1 MVIDQLAGRRWQ
13 LTQPRNF
20 TVRSQVV
27 PKTFVLVH
35 GAFAGGWCWGRVARL
50 LQSKGHR
57 VFAPTLT
64 GLGERLHL
72 LNKDINLDTHI
83 FDIANV
89 IKWEE
94 LTDVCL
100 VAHSYGGF
108 PASGAL
114 EQIGSR
120 VSSIVWVDALI
131 PENGEKTIDLALEA
145 TRKAAMAA
153 MESGDLTLRAPP
165 AALFLV
171 NEHDVAYAD
180 SKLTAHPLAT
190 YCQPIK
196 LSGARE
202 RIAKKT
208 YIRCARF
215 PSPGFERALAFC
227 KADATWT
234 SIENA
239 TSGHVIMLDEPQW
252 LSEQLLQAA

>member
-1 MVIDQLAGRRWQ
+1 MARLAS
-13 LTQPRNF
+13 LTLTVSRNLP
-20 TVRSQVV
+20 VRSQVV

-35 GAFAGGWCWGRVARL
+35 GTFAGGWCWGRVARL
-50 LQSKGHR
+50 LQSKGHC
-57 VFAPTLT
+57 VVAPTLT
-64 GLGERLHL
+64 GLGDRLHL

-114 EQIGSR
+114 EQIGGR

-145 TRKAAMAA
+145 TRKAALAA

-171 NEHDVAYAD
+171 NQPDVAYVD
-180 SKLTAHPLAT
+180 SKLAPHPLAT
-190 YCQPIK
+190 YCQRIK

-215 PSPGFERALAFC
+215 PE
-227 KADATWT
+227 
-234 SIENA
+234 
-239 TSGHVIMLDEPQW
+239 SGLRKSARIL
-252 LSEQLLQAA
+252 